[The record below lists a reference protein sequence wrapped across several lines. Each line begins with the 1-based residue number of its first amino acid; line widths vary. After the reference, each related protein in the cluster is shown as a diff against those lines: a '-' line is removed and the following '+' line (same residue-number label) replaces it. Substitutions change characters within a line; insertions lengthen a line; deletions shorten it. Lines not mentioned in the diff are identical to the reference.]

1 MGRGL
6 GLLCG
11 GPLRGQGCARPRVGA
26 AVGTRPQPGL
36 ATLCVHRLLPPGTC
50 LCCGGVGLQVPT
62 LTQGPSP
69 ALLSPQI
76 YEVVRPLVSLLH
88 LQRTGLENFEG
99 LMALTN
105 LAGISERL
113 R

>member
-1 MGRGL
+1 M
-6 GLLCG
+6 
-11 GPLRGQGCARPRVGA
+11 P
-26 AVGTRPQPGL
+26 PGL
-36 ATLCVHRLLPPGTC
+36 
-50 LCCGGVGLQVPT
+50 
-62 LTQGPSP
+62 SP
-69 ALLSPQI
+69 ALLFPQI

>member
-1 MGRGL
+1 MEAALASWLGL
-6 GLLCG
+6 GLSAPHLSLE
-11 GPLRGQGCARPRVGA
+11 PCAPV
-26 AVGTRPQPGL
+26 
-36 ATLCVHRLLPPGTC
+36 
-50 LCCGGVGLQVPT
+50 
-62 LTQGPSP
+62 
-69 ALLSPQI
+69 SPQI

-113 R
+113 RYGQWG

>member
-1 MGRGL
+1 MVFPFPGVWEVARPLVFPTKAQWLRPDHGSSSAFSLGSGLPVPPSSQCAESLPLARGL
-6 GLLCG
+6 
-11 GPLRGQGCARPRVGA
+11 
-26 AVGTRPQPGL
+26 
-36 ATLCVHRLLPPGTC
+36 
-50 LCCGGVGLQVPT
+50 
-62 LTQGPSP
+62 SP
-69 ALLSPQI
+69 ALPSPQI

>member
-1 MGRGL
+1 MGQTKAAQALAKITITSNPEMAFPGERVSEGAGYARRG
-6 GLLCG
+6 
-11 GPLRGQGCARPRVGA
+11 AHVGA
-26 AVGTRPQPGL
+26 AVGIDS
-36 ATLCVHRLLPPGTC
+36 
-50 LCCGGVGLQVPT
+50 VPHV
-62 LTQGPSP
+62 
-69 ALLSPQI
+69 LSPQI

>member
-1 MGRGL
+1 M
-6 GLLCG
+6 
-11 GPLRGQGCARPRVGA
+11 
-26 AVGTRPQPGL
+26 
-36 ATLCVHRLLPPGTC
+36 LP
-50 LCCGGVGLQVPT
+50 
-62 LTQGPSP
+62 
-69 ALLSPQI
+69 SPQI

-105 LAGISERL
+105 LAGISGRL

>member
-1 MGRGL
+1 MPQWGCVCSLPLARGS
-6 GLLCG
+6 
-11 GPLRGQGCARPRVGA
+11 
-26 AVGTRPQPGL
+26 
-36 ATLCVHRLLPPGTC
+36 
-50 LCCGGVGLQVPT
+50 
-62 LTQGPSP
+62 SP